1 MKLGTKAD
9 FVNKKIVMNYNR
21 ILLWLSLLLIV
32 SMYLV
37 IRGSS
42 WSLLFDNKV
51 FRVIFYT
58 DINADHTLYNIA
70 ISYIAAY
77 IFYLI
82 QVFIPEKRRTD
93 VALLSTKLD
102 MLNCLHQCAIFLEGW
117 KAYTIRD
124 SQNGTIT
131 GTKID
136 LLYYEDLEGHIVQI
150 TPKSLSDTV
159 SRILEQYDKVK
170 ENIDFQ
176 NADISLQKLFRDMDF
191 AEQAN
196 GMLQVFISA
205 RILEN
210 IPDSTIME
218 TYSEK
223 DLIEF
228 QLRIMKLAMIYNVE
242 NVLVLNKTTN
252 KEKIMAYHKIM
263 GQENQV
269 VMENQEYFA
278 KLSENYGKSVREVFC
293 SK

>member
-1 MKLGTKAD
+1 
-9 FVNKKIVMNYNR
+9 
-21 ILLWLSLLLIV
+21 
-32 SMYLV
+32 
-37 IRGSS
+37 
-42 WSLLFDNKV
+42 
-51 FRVIFYT
+51 
-58 DINADHTLYNIA
+58 
-70 ISYIAAY
+70 
-77 IFYLI
+77 
-82 QVFIPEKRRTD
+82 VFIPEKRRTD